1 MNAQARII
9 VHAGER
15 EITEI
20 VEGRHSAEF
29 RLPLA
34 ALGQRTIASAQAR
47 RTSTAC
53 WTWLGIVLILFLG
66 YIQTRH
72 PASLFGYF
80 HDDTLYFSSARAIA
94 TGQGYIIPS
103 LPGTPPQTKY
113 PILYSW
119 LLSWVWKWFP
129 NFPANV
135 MPAIWLTAFFGCWF
149 LVAAFQFLRGM
160 DGIGDR
166 AALAIVAIIAF
177 SPDFLMFNSSLLSDI
192 PFMALA
198 LTAIVLADSALDS
211 SRPQWVAAL
220 AGCIAGLSTDMR
232 TLGVATVAGILCIA
246 LIRREFRRG
255 LIIMIAAAP
264 FVAFAAWP
272 VLHSDHS
279 LSPGNASGPL
289 DPAWNQTWLYYT
301 SYLANWTASVP
312 NVSMFL
318 QMIKNTGIL
327 LLVAPVR
334 YVLSPAF
341 EPWSPAGMGVYVPLT
356 LVLIAGIGRLVRIQ
370 GWKPVHA
377 VFLVYSAILL
387 VWPYPQM
394 YRFLLLFM
402 PLFFAGLYVEMK
414 RIVRAIVE
422 NLRSNVPALEKL
434 SAVALSAILL
444 ATGSVVLWNY
454 AHGGRTSLN
463 ARIERRAS
471 ILREKEEAYEWI
483 RKNTRTSAKIVAFED
498 VMLYLYT
505 GRQTMRPIA
514 FLPSCCVTDQ
524 ISILQSDL
532 SHITDVPR
540 RIQAGFWLMS
550 DDYFDAE
557 GSIPLIHA
565 KMIELKSTLPLAF
578 RSREGHVQIYDL
590 SKLAAPAPSDSSQLV
605 P

>member
-15 EITEI
+15 DITEI
-20 VEGRHSAEF
+20 AEGRHSAEF

-66 YIQTRH
+66 YIQTLH

-119 LLSWVWKWFP
+119 LLSWVWKWFT

>member
-15 EITEI
+15 DITEI
-20 VEGRHSAEF
+20 AEGRHSAEF

-66 YIQTRH
+66 YIQTLH

-177 SPDFLMFNSSLLSDI
+177 SPDFLMFNTSLLSDI

>member
-66 YIQTRH
+66 YIQTLH

>member
-129 NFPANV
+129 SFPANV

>member
-1 MNAQARII
+1 
-9 VHAGER
+9 
-15 EITEI
+15 
-20 VEGRHSAEF
+20 
-29 RLPLA
+29 
-34 ALGQRTIASAQAR
+34 
-47 RTSTAC
+47 
-53 WTWLGIVLILFLG
+53 
-66 YIQTRH
+66 
-72 PASLFGYF
+72 
-80 HDDTLYFSSARAIA
+80 
-94 TGQGYIIPS
+94 
-103 LPGTPPQTKY
+103 
-113 PILYSW
+113 
-119 LLSWVWKWFP
+119 
-129 NFPANV
+129 
-135 MPAIWLTAFFGCWF
+135 
-149 LVAAFQFLRGM
+149 
-160 DGIGDR
+160 
-166 AALAIVAIIAF
+166 
-177 SPDFLMFNSSLLSDI
+177 
-192 PFMALA
+192 
-198 LTAIVLADSALDS
+198 
-211 SRPQWVAAL
+211 
-220 AGCIAGLSTDMR
+220 
-232 TLGVATVAGILCIA
+232 
-246 LIRREFRRG
+246 
-255 LIIMIAAAP
+255 
-264 FVAFAAWP
+264 
-272 VLHSDHS
+272 
-279 LSPGNASGPL
+279 
-289 DPAWNQTWLYYT
+289 
-301 SYLANWTASVP
+301 
-312 NVSMFL
+312 MFL